1 MVKRAL
7 AGLPGIQK
15 AEVSFDEGKAWVT
28 YDPSKV
34 RVEQMVQAIDGVGFV
49 ARPLS
54 DGEGRMGGH
63 GKP

>member
-1 MVKRAL
+1 MVERAL

-34 RVEQMVQAIDGVGFV
+34 TVERMVQAINSVGFV
-49 ARPLS
+49 ARPLPAG
-54 DGEGRMGGH
+54 DGEAHHR